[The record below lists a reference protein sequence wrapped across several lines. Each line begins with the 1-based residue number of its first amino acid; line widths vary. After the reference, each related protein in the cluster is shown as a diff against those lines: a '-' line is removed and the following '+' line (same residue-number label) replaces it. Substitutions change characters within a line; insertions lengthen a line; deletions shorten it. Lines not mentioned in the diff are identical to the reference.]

1 MYEYIMVHYFYF
13 ISICKELCY
22 GKVKIQFLK
31 QVKHM
36 DTYVIEKVSDKSEKR
51 ENIWKL
57 TCD

>member
-1 MYEYIMVHYFYF
+1 MVHYFYF

-57 TCD
+57 ICD